1 MNLWLPT
8 AGIRTA
14 GRRAAARAILS
25 PTGPTLPAT
34 SQNQRNDASDE
45 GDTGGPG
52 AAGNAGG
59 PGNAGG
65 AAPVVVRGSYWPE
78 EETVELHVVARD
90 IETGRTV
97 SAPQASIPAS
107 SVARADL
114 EPTNMDQALSGGA
127 ALLSD
132 QIVNGGLDLEV
143 WTDKGRDERA
153 LVFEE
158 GEYVQFYFRVNQ
170 PAFLRLSYI
179 LASGETILLDE
190 RFYIGIDRVNRV
202 VALPYRFQVV
212 PPFGVERLVVTGHTS
227 EPPPAWVYPKVIEGQ
242 EYEVFGSPREAV
254 VRTRGLVKAD
264 PLEEAG
270 DTRVAEASLSI
281 TTVGRE

>member
-1 MNLWLPT
+1 VERVTPLLYEDADFSSQFGSRF
-8 AGIRTA
+8 AGLLA
-14 GRRAAARAILS
+14 VSLRRA
-25 PTGPTLPAT
+25 
-34 SQNQRNDASDE
+34 
-45 GDTGGPG
+45 GGTG

-59 PGNAGG
+59 GGNAGG
-65 AAPVVVRGSYWPE
+65 AVVVRGSYWPE

-97 SAPQASIPAS
+97 SAAQASIPAS
-107 SVARADL
+107 SVARGDL
-114 EPTNMDQALSGGA
+114 EPANMDQALAGGA
-127 ALLSD
+127 ALLND

-170 PAFLRLSYI
+170 PAFLRLSYV
-179 LASGETILLDE
+179 LASGETILLEE

-202 VALPYRFQVV
+202 VALPYRFRVV

-227 EPPPAWVYPKVIEGQ
+227 EPPPAEVYPEVIEGQ

-264 PLEEAG
+264 PPEEAG